1 MPIGFWFWLIYVLC
15 VVFTAYPWW
24 AARPAWHVAGA
35 WFWLWVLIAIL
46 GYHDFGA
53 PWSALVR

>member
-15 VVFTAYPWW
+15 VLFTAWPWYTT
-24 AARPAWHVAGA
+24 RPHWWEAGG

-46 GYHDFGA
+46 GWHDFGP
-53 PWSALVR
+53 PWAALVH